1 MTDPRYPIGK
11 FSFEDSPTQAQRD
24 EWLNDIATLPQ
35 NLRESVEG
43 LSEKQ
48 LDTPYREGGWTLRQV
63 VHHVADSHM
72 NSYIRFRLA
81 LTEDAPTIKPYNEA
95 AWAELVDAYTL
106 DVETSLVLL
115 ETLHKRWVTLLKSLN
130 ASDWARTFTHPE
142 SGREASLERNLAL
155 YSWHGQHHTAHI
167 TSLRERNGW

>member
-1 MTDPRYPIGK
+1 MTDLRYPIGK
-11 FSFEDSPTQAQRD
+11 FSFEDSPNQAQRD

-35 NLRESVEG
+35 KLREAVAG
-43 LSEKQ
+43 LSEEQ

-106 DVETSLVLL
+106 DIETSLVLL
-115 ETLHKRWVTLLKSLN
+115 GTLHKRWVTLLRSLSS
-130 ASDWARTFTHPE
+130 SDLARTFTHPE

-155 YSWHGQHHTAHI
+155 YSWHGRHHTAHI